1 MVAEGIRTTSAA
13 LALGQRHDVELPIA
27 AQMAEVLAGR
37 RTPRQAVGCLML
49 RPQRGESDGS
59 P

>member
-1 MVAEGIRTTSAA
+1 
-13 LALGQRHDVELPIA
+13 
-27 AQMAEVLAGR
+27 VLAGR
-37 RTPRQAVGCLML
+37 KTPIQAVGCLML